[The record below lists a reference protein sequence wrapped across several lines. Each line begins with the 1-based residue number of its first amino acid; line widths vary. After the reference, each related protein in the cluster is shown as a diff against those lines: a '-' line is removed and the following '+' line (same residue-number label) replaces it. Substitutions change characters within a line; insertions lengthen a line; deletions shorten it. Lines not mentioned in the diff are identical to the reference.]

1 MAVPDELRRKLSAF
15 DHKSFSML
23 TEVAAAFGRART
35 YPGALV
41 DLAADPDGAVSAGA
55 TWLIKHHAEAGEPL
69 SPAQCRRLAAR
80 LGKITSWDAQ
90 LHICQSTRLLPY
102 PAKEISVLYNWALPL
117 LGHERPFVRAW
128 ALDLICHLADRDDAY
143 APPAA
148 SALDRLARD
157 PAASV
162 RARVRNLSKPARS

>member
-1 MAVPDELRRKLSAF
+1 MAIPDELRRRIAAF

-23 TEVAAAFGRART
+23 TEAAAAFGRART

-41 DLAADPDGAVSAGA
+41 DLAADFDGAVSAGA

-80 LGKITSWDAQ
+80 LGKITSWDAR
-90 LHICQSTRLLPY
+90 LHICQSARLLPY
-102 PAKEISVLYNWALPL
+102 PLEAMSVLYAWALPL
-117 LGHERPFVRAW
+117 LEHDRPFVRAW
-128 ALDLICHLADRDDAY
+128 ALDLICHLAERDGAY
-143 APPAA
+143 APSAA
-148 SALDRLARD
+148 SALARLARD

-162 RARVRNLSKPARS
+162 RARARNLAKPAKS